1 MESVVVLHTLPRV
14 TMPLSTFL
22 VRLTAA
28 ERIVMRTSSVPEV
41 ADVYE
46 TLMTMEFVDVSS
58 AFMVDSVAILVENN
72 VLTTARAVTVMEGL

>member
-28 ERIVMRTSSVPEV
+28 ERIAMRTSFIPEV

>member
-28 ERIVMRTSSVPEV
+28 ERIAMRTSSVPEV
-41 ADVYE
+41 VDVYE

-58 AFMVDSVAILVENN
+58 AFMADSVAILVENN